1 MQTFFRIFLIFI
13 LSGIVGYTAVTNHES
28 KEDPLT
34 ATPSVSKN
42 TPTPTNSPIFTPKP
56 TPTEISNVLENVE
69 DLGINNTL
77 NTWLYPGS
85 EIAENRA
92 GFLLLTTGDNP
103 SKVTAWYK
111 QKVNDL
117 NMNATSVITTTTN
130 DKTLNVI
137 SAAGDSGDVKI
148 EITSG
153 EGGGSQIT
161 VKY

>member
-1 MQTFFRIFLIFI
+1 MLGQI
-13 LSGIVGYTAVTNHES
+13 LLAIASVAIIAVASIINYGEDMSPESTNLPQVTS
-28 KEDPLT
+28 TPLL
-34 ATPSVSKN
+34 
-42 TPTPTNSPIFTPKP
+42 TNSPIFTPKP

-161 VKY
+161 VEY